1 MNEKKLKED
10 IDQTQYVAFSLG
22 EELYSIDALL
32 VQEIIELGPITKI
45 PHLSEYI
52 RGVINLRGTIIPVID
67 LKRRFSMP
75 PGDYKKHTC
84 VIITEFKNSLIGLIV
99 DNVFDVISASDTSFL
114 SPPEFRTTVRTDF
127 IKGLLRMREG
137 DTAFDGKLI
146 IVLDI
151 HKVLS
156 EEEIKA
162 AEEAL
167 PGRQTQEHN
176 ELQHKRNYL

>member
-1 MNEKKLKED
+1 MNEKKSKED

-22 EELYSIDALL
+22 EELYSIDAVL

-75 PGDYKKHTC
+75 PGDYQKHTC
-84 VIITEFKNSLIGLIV
+84 VIITEFKSSLIGLIV
-99 DNVFDVISASDTSFL
+99 DNVFDVISTSDTSFL

-127 IKGLLRMREG
+127 IKGLLRIREG
-137 DTAFDGKLI
+137 DTTFEGKLI

-156 EEEIKA
+156 DEEIKA
-162 AEEAL
+162 VEEVL

-176 ELQHKRNYL
+176 EAAA